1 MQSLTYQQ
9 SNGFISAA
17 LINRAQP
24 KPGVSCGAL
33 RDAVR
38 AWSAVAGQDVVTA
51 LIVEEW
57 HRIGGEGIDF
67 PADHSRARQITA
79 VPGRSCSASWIT
91 ISTANGTARTSA
103 S

>member
-51 LIVEEW
+51 LIVEE
-57 HRIGGEGIDF
+57 
-67 PADHSRARQITA
+67 
-79 VPGRSCSASWIT
+79 
-91 ISTANGTARTSA
+91 
-103 S
+103 

>member
-57 HRIGGEGIDF
+57 HRILGAYF
-67 PADHSRARQITA
+67 N
-79 VPGRSCSASWIT
+79 VYCLYCWWSCLVSESLPWKV
-91 ISTANGTARTSA
+91 SGGTAAR
-103 S
+103 